1 LSRVIKGA
9 VWHEEPRLV
18 KNPAVTHKMA
28 AGSGKATDL
37 STAAQLFVLEE
48 ERKAQKVLENAE
60 LERNAMIAEAQRHV
74 DSLLAQAALEAEE
87 MKQAAQAAGQADGY
101 DKGHNEGYEAAAKE
115 QQGIIEAANKKAES
129 TIALAETE
137 KENCVQQAEKQIIE
151 LVMAIADK
159 ILPQHFI
166 DAPQLILPMVRSA
179 LNKVKDQNNIVIRV
193 SPPNYEFVLMGK
205 NEFQS
210 MLDGQGTL
218 KISSDPALG
227 DSDCI
232 IESANG
238 NVDARLAT
246 QLEIVKKSIQEVLQ

>member
-18 KNPAVTHKMA
+18 KNPAATNKMT
-28 AGSGKATDL
+28 AGAGKATDL

-48 ERKAQKVLENAE
+48 ERKAKKVLENAE
-60 LERNAMIAEAQRHV
+60 LERNEMIVEAQRQV
-74 DSLLAQAALEAEE
+74 ESLLEQAQLDAETLKQEARV
-87 MKQAAQAAGQADGY
+87 AGQADGY
-101 DKGHNEGYEAAAKE
+101 DKGYNGGYEAAIKE
-115 QQGIIEAANKKAES
+115 QQTIIEAANKKAEA

-193 SPPNYEFVLMGK
+193 SPQNYEFVLMGK

-218 KISSDPALG
+218 KIASDPALG

-246 QLEIVKKSIQEVLQ
+246 QLEIVKKSVQEVLQ

>member
-1 LSRVIKGA
+1 LSRVIKSA
-9 VWHEEPRLV
+9 VWHDEPRLV
-18 KNPAVTHKMA
+18 KNPAVIHTVT
-28 AGSGKATDL
+28 AGSGNATDL

-60 LERNAMIAEAQRHV
+60 MERNAMIAEAQSQV
-74 DSLLAQAALEAEE
+74 ESILEQAKIDAEA
-87 MKQAAQAAGQADGY
+87 MKQTAQTAGQTEGY
-101 DKGHNEGYEAAAKE
+101 DQGHSEGYEAAVKE

-137 KENCVQQAEKQIIE
+137 KENCVQQAEKQIVE

-193 SPPNYEFVLMGK
+193 SPQNYEFVLMGK

-218 KISSDPALG
+218 KIASDPALG

>member
-1 LSRVIKGA
+1 MSRVIKGA

-18 KNPAVTHKMA
+18 KNPAVTHKTA

-60 LERNAMIAEAQRHV
+60 LERNAMIAEAQHHV
-74 DSLLAQAALEAEE
+74 ESLLAQAALEAEE
-87 MKQAAQAAGQADGY
+87 MKQAAQAAGQTAGY
-101 DKGHNEGYEAAAKE
+101 DKGHNEGYEAAVKE

-129 TIALAETE
+129 TIALSETE

-179 LNKVKDQNNIVIRV
+179 LHKVKDQNNIVIRV
-193 SPPNYEFVLMGK
+193 SPQNYEFVLMGK

-218 KISSDPALG
+218 KIASDPALG

-246 QLEIVKKSIQEVLQ
+246 QLEIVKKSIQEVLR

>member
-1 LSRVIKGA
+1 MSRVIKGA

-18 KNPAVTHKMA
+18 KNPAVTHMA
-28 AGSGKATDL
+28 AGLEKATDL

-74 DSLLAQAALEAEE
+74 ESLLAQAALEAEE
-87 MKQAAQAAGQADGY
+87 MKQTAQAAGQADGY
-101 DKGHNEGYEAAAKE
+101 DKGHNEGYEAAVKE
-115 QQGIIEAANKKAES
+115 QQGIIETANKKAES

-159 ILPQHFI
+159 VLPQHFI

>member
-1 LSRVIKGA
+1 MSRVIKGA

-60 LERNAMIAEAQRHV
+60 LERNAMIAEAQHHV
-74 DSLLAQAALEAEE
+74 ESLLAQAALEAEE
-87 MKQAAQAAGQADGY
+87 MKQAAQATGQAAGY
-101 DKGHNEGYEAAAKE
+101 DKGHNEGYEAAVKE

-129 TIALAETE
+129 TIVLAETE

-179 LNKVKDQNNIVIRV
+179 LNKVKDQNNLVIRV
-193 SPPNYEFVLMGK
+193 SPQNYEFVLMGK

-218 KISSDPALG
+218 KIASDPALG

-246 QLEIVKKSIQEVLQ
+246 QLEIVKKSIQEVLR

>member
-1 LSRVIKGA
+1 MSRVIKSA

-18 KNPAVTHKMA
+18 KNPPVIHEVMPG
-28 AGSGKATDL
+28 AGKSTDL

-60 LERNAMIAEAQRHV
+60 MERNAMIAEAQNQV
-74 DSLLAQAALEAEE
+74 ESLLTQAALDAEA
-87 MKQAAQAAGQADGY
+87 MKQTAQVAGQAAGY
-101 DKGHNEGYEAAAKE
+101 DKGHSEGCDAAVKE
-115 QQGIIEAANKKAES
+115 QRGLIEAANKKAES
-129 TIALAETE
+129 IIALAEAE

-179 LNKVKDQNNIVIRV
+179 LNKVKDQNSLVIRV
-193 SPPNYEFVLMGK
+193 SPQNYEFVLMGK

-218 KISSDPALG
+218 KISSDSALS

>member
-1 LSRVIKGA
+1 MSRVIKGA

-18 KNPAVTHKMA
+18 KNPAVIHKVA
-28 AGSGKATDL
+28 AGLGKATDL

-48 ERKAQKVLENAE
+48 ERKAQKILENAE
-60 LERNAMIAEAQRHV
+60 LERNAMIAEAQQQAEAF
-74 DSLLAQAALEAEE
+74 LANAKLEAEKL
-87 MKQAAQAAGQADGY
+87 KQTAQAAGQADGY
-101 DKGHNEGYEAAAKE
+101 DTGHNEGYEAAVKE

-137 KENCVQQAEKQIIE
+137 KENCVQQAEKQIME
-151 LVMAIADK
+151 LVMAIANK

-179 LNKVKDQNNIVIRV
+179 LSKVKDQNNIIIRV
-193 SPPNYEFVLMGK
+193 SPQNYEFVLMGK

-218 KISSDPALG
+218 KIASDPALG

-246 QLEIVKKSIQEVLQ
+246 QLEIVKKSIQEVLR